1 MSRDR
6 SSKDVVLLIRI
17 HHVLSIDMVF
27 LSDFSSHLLFDNDGL
42 VSALFLAEV
51 DDNQNGYDKK
61 HTNADGWN
69 HDHKDTAILLRLFCL
84 SDV

>member
-1 MSRDR
+1 MSRHR

-17 HHVLSIDMVF
+17 HHVLSIDMIF
-27 LSDFSSHLLFDNDGL
+27 LGDLSSHLFFDNDGL

-51 DDNQNGYDKK
+51 DNNQNGNDEK

-69 HDHKDTAILLRLFCL
+69 DDHKDTAIILRLLCL